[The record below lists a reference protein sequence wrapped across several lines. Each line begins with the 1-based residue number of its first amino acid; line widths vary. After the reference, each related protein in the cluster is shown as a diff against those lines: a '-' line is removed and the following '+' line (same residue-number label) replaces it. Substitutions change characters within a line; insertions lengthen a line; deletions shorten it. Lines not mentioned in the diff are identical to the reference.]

1 MKQYICLASDPWRAA
16 PTRVQHFMSRLK
28 NAEILY
34 FEPPTP
40 GGHDYRERGRR
51 VRPGLT
57 VYTLPPASQVDER
70 YVRLFRRNMLRQ
82 TEFIESKLERHRFR
96 EPVLWLTSPKQVH
109 FLDYLA
115 YRGLVYDCDRE
126 WSGLPLRWESDLA
139 LAADVIFA
147 ASPMLVDRL
156 SPCNNNICLLPN
168 GANPSMFSRAG
179 LRTPPELRGLKVPVL
194 GYVGAIWRDLD
205 LSPVWETAR
214 RHREWAFVFLG
225 RTMGEHAMFRAL
237 KALPNVAFL
246 GWKSPV
252 DLPDYLSR
260 FDVCLNLYR
269 RSEIGTDIIAQRLY
283 EYLSTGKPIV
293 SMLWEDQVEPFPDV
307 VYGAHTHAEFAHMC
321 ATALQE
327 RGDWASK
334 RRLEYGRAAAWS
346 TRAEE
351 LCRVL
356 SAIGLY

>member
-1 MKQYICLASDPWRAA
+1 M
-16 PTRVQHFMSRLK
+16 
-28 NAEILY
+28 
-34 FEPPTP
+34 
-40 GGHDYRERGRR
+40 
-51 VRPGLT
+51 
-57 VYTLPPASQVDER
+57 
-70 YVRLFRRNMLRQ
+70 
-82 TEFIESKLERHRFR
+82 
-96 EPVLWLTSPKQVH
+96 
-109 FLDYLA
+109 
-115 YRGLVYDCDRE
+115 
-126 WSGLPLRWESDLA
+126 
-139 LAADVIFA
+139 
-147 ASPMLVDRL
+147 
-156 SPCNNNICLLPN
+156 
-168 GANPSMFSRAG
+168 
-179 LRTPPELRGLKVPVL
+179 L

-269 RSEIGTDIIAQRLY
+269 RSEIGTDIIQQRLY

-346 TRAEE
+346 ARAEE